1 MKRYSLGLLTALA
14 LTACPTAGQT
24 TPPTS
29 PPTTTPPPATP
40 PATPPAAGTIS
51 GNVTVPSGVDVKGTI
66 VLACYLVGTD
76 SCDDKKSDGAVIA
89 QSGSSAAYT
98 ITDLTPGDYVVL
110 ALKVTLNAKNEV
122 QSIDY
127 LGGYGS
133 DSTRVKPPASKIDIV
148 LKATVTNT
156 PPAPPSTTPAPAGKV
171 SAEVVGSWISQASGT
186 DIYTIN
192 ADGTYSRNLRDSY
205 PCYLIQRVE
214 YGNAVTSGSQITFYP
229 TSNLMKV
236 TRCGSY
242 SEDRSLVPVTTFTY
256 RFETDPINANR
267 YLFLKSPEGAEL
279 QYRKE

>member
-1 MKRYSLGLLTALA
+1 MNRYSLGLLTALA

-24 TPPTS
+24 TP
-29 PPTTTPPPATP
+29 AT
-40 PATPPAAGTIS
+40 GTIS
-51 GNVTVPSGVDVKGTI
+51 GNVTVPSGVDVKDTI
-66 VLACYLVGTD
+66 VIACFLVGTD
-76 SCDDKKSDGAVIA
+76 NCDDKKTGGTVIA

-110 ALKVTLNAKNEV
+110 AVKVTLDSNREIK
-122 QSIDY
+122 SIDY

-133 DSTRVKPPASKIDIV
+133 DSTRVKPPASKIDIA
-148 LKATVTNT
+148 LKATATST

-171 SAEVVGSWISQASGT
+171 SAEVVGGWVSQASGT

-192 ADGTYSRNLRDSY
+192 SDGTYSRNLRDSY

-214 YGNAVTSGSQITFYP
+214 YGNAVTSGDQITFYP

-236 TRCGSY
+236 TTCGSS
-242 SEDRSLVPVTTFTY
+242 SEDRRLPPSTVFTY

-267 YLFLKSPEGAEL
+267 YLFLKSPEGTEL